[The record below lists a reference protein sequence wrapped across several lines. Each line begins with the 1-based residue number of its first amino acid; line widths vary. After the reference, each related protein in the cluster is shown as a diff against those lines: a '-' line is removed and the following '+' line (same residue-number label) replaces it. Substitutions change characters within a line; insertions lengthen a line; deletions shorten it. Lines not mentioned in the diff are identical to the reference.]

1 MRDRLNTTIDKELLE
16 QAKIKAIK
24 EGKRLNDILEEAL
37 REYMEGDRKM
47 THQIDYTYD
56 ELLKMEAE
64 KAPEEMSIKT
74 HPDGGS

>member
-37 REYMEGDRKM
+37 REYLSK
-47 THQIDYTYD
+47 
-56 ELLKMEAE
+56 
-64 KAPEEMSIKT
+64 
-74 HPDGGS
+74 